1 MSSLSSGGGAV
12 SAGGLTGDIQPIW
25 NTSNA
30 IGTESF
36 GGGSTG
42 IWNSANPIGTDTLNA
57 STVSATGPDWWDRNI
72 GSVDEKK
79 LGSALGGLAK
89 SAGGGGGGDAAQ
101 GQMTQA
107 GSASSSAGR
116 GGSNLFN
123 EVVAQMMKRQQLYAG
138 NANPL
143 GATSVEQAR
152 ARGMLGI

>member
-30 IGTESF
+30 IGTESL
-36 GGGSTG
+36 GGSSTG
-42 IWNSANPIGTDTLNA
+42 IWNPSNPIGTDTLN
-57 STVSATGPDWWDRNI
+57 SATRNPNGPDWWDRNI
-72 GSVDEKK
+72 GSIDANK
-79 LGSALGGLAK
+79 LAAGLGGLSKA
-89 SAGGGGGGDAAQ
+89 AGGGGGGGAQ

-138 NANPL
+138 NTNPL
-143 GATSVEQAR
+143 GATSVEANR

>member
-30 IGTESF
+30 IGTESL
-36 GGGSTG
+36 GGSSTG
-42 IWNSANPIGTDTLNA
+42 IWNPSNPIGTDTLN
-57 STVSATGPDWWDRNI
+57 SATRNPNGPDWWDRNI
-72 GSVDEKK
+72 GSIDANK
-79 LGSALGGLAK
+79 LAAGLGGLGKA
-89 SAGGGGGGDAAQ
+89 AGGGGGGGGGQ
-101 GQMTQA
+101 GQMAQA

-143 GATSVEQAR
+143 GATSVEANR

>member
-1 MSSLSSGGGAV
+1 MSFGGGTAGAV
-12 SAGGLTGDIQPIW
+12 SAGGMTGDIQPIW

-36 GGGSTG
+36 GGGGTG
-42 IWNSANPIGTDTLNA
+42 IWNASNPIGTDTLNA

-72 GSVDEKK
+72 GSIDEKK
-79 LGSALGGLAK
+79 LAGALGGLGKA
-89 SAGGGGGGDAAQ
+89 AGGGGGGAAQ
-101 GQMTQA
+101 GAMPSA
-107 GSASSSAGR
+107 GQSSSSAGR

-143 GATSVEQAR
+143 GATSPEQAR